1 MSFYP
6 GISKY
11 IVFQKIIFINLKKLV
26 VEYFLMLVHSSQR
39 KEFENWI
46 GNSSIKE
53 PERKNFFNWIVNSPV
68 QIHILRIPPVRCSI
82 KEDWCIGYYNG
93 YVFDITVSIDHF
105 DWMSYINKE
114 YKYISIDSEVIN
126 YLNWIGDIPTSRFS
140 IDQRTGY
147 FDKKAHKK
155 ISVYLIKE
163 DEKFYEIEAEKKFN
177 LKVS

>member
-26 VEYFLMLVHSSQR
+26 VEYFLMLVHPSQR

-68 QIHILRIPPVRCSI
+68 QIHIPRIPPVRCSI
-82 KEDWCIGYYNG
+82 SAGWCIGDYNG

-126 YLNWIGDIPTSRFS
+126 YLNWIGDIPTSHFS

-163 DEKFYEIEAEKKFN
+163 DEKFYEIEAEKKA
-177 LKVS
+177 S

>member
-1 MSFYP
+1 MTYLDLTDLNTFLFLSRHIKIFTVPKNYFYYF
-6 GISKY
+6 K
-11 IVFQKIIFINLKKLV
+11 KIFI
-26 VEYFLMLVHSSQR
+26 EYFLMLVHPPQR

-68 QIHILRIPPVRCSI
+68 QINILRIPPVRCSI
-82 KEDWCIGYYNG
+82 KKGWCLGYYNG
-93 YVFDITVSIDHF
+93 YVFDITISIDHF
-105 DWMSYINKE
+105 DWMNYINKE

-126 YLNWIGDIPTSRFS
+126 YFNWIGDIPTCRFS

-155 ISVYLIKE
+155 
-163 DEKFYEIEAEKKFN
+163 
-177 LKVS
+177 

>member
-1 MSFYP
+1 
-6 GISKY
+6 
-11 IVFQKIIFINLKKLV
+11 
-26 VEYFLMLVHSSQR
+26 MLVHPPQR

-68 QIHILRIPPVRCSI
+68 QIYIPRIPPVRCSI
-82 KEDWCIGYYNG
+82 SAGWCIGDYNG

-126 YLNWIGDIPTSRFS
+126 YLNWIGDIPTSHFS

>member
-1 MSFYP
+1 
-6 GISKY
+6 
-11 IVFQKIIFINLKKLV
+11 
-26 VEYFLMLVHSSQR
+26 
-39 KEFENWI
+39 
-46 GNSSIKE
+46 
-53 PERKNFFNWIVNSPV
+53 
-68 QIHILRIPPVRCSI
+68 
-82 KEDWCIGYYNG
+82 
-93 YVFDITVSIDHF
+93 
-105 DWMSYINKE
+105 MSYINKE

>member
-1 MSFYP
+1 
-6 GISKY
+6 
-11 IVFQKIIFINLKKLV
+11 
-26 VEYFLMLVHSSQR
+26 MLVHPPQR

-68 QIHILRIPPVRCSI
+68 QIYIPRIPPVRCSI
-82 KEDWCIGYYNG
+82 SAGWCIGDYNG

-147 FDKKAHKK
+147 FVKKAHKK

-163 DEKFYEIEAEKKFN
+163 DEKFYEIEAEKKA
-177 LKVS
+177 S

>member
-1 MSFYP
+1 MFFNVGSSFTKKRIWELDRQFFYQRTW
-6 GISKY
+6 K
-11 IVFQKIIFINLKKLV
+11 KKL
-26 VEYFLMLVHSSQR
+26 
-39 KEFENWI
+39 
-46 GNSSIKE
+46 
-53 PERKNFFNWIVNSPV
+53 FNWIENSPI
-68 QIHILRIPPVRCSI
+68 QIHIPRIPPVRCSI
-82 KEDWCIGYYNG
+82 SAGWCIGDYNG

>member
-1 MSFYP
+1 
-6 GISKY
+6 
-11 IVFQKIIFINLKKLV
+11 
-26 VEYFLMLVHSSQR
+26 MLVSPLQR
-39 KEFENWI
+39 KEFQNWM
-46 GNSSIKE
+46 NNAAIKE
-53 PERKNFFNWIVNSPV
+53 PEKTNFYNWIYNNPLD
-68 QIHILRIPPVRCSI
+68 IYIPKIPPVGCTISAG
-82 KEDWCIGYYNG
+82 WCQGDYSG

-163 DEKFYEIEAEKKFN
+163 DEKFYEIEAEKKA
-177 LKVS
+177 S

>member
-1 MSFYP
+1 
-6 GISKY
+6 
-11 IVFQKIIFINLKKLV
+11 
-26 VEYFLMLVHSSQR
+26 MLVHPPQR

-82 KEDWCIGYYNG
+82 RGGWCIGYYNG

-105 DWMSYINKE
+105 DWMNYINKE

-126 YLNWIGDIPTSRFS
+126 YLNWIGDIPTGRFS
-140 IDQRTGY
+140 IDKRTGY
-147 FDKKAHKK
+147 FDKKASKK
-155 ISVYLIKE
+155 ISVSLIKI
-163 DEKFYEIEAEKKFN
+163 DDQFYEIEAEKKV
-177 LKVS
+177 KKIAS

>member
-1 MSFYP
+1 
-6 GISKY
+6 
-11 IVFQKIIFINLKKLV
+11 
-26 VEYFLMLVHSSQR
+26 MLARTSQR
-39 KEFENWI
+39 KELENWI

-82 KEDWCIGYYNG
+82 KEDWGIGFYNG
-93 YVFDITVSIDHF
+93 YVFDLTVSIDHF
-105 DWMSYINKE
+105 DWMNYINKE

-147 FDKKAHKK
+147 FHEEDHKNKVHIEKAYKK
-155 ISVYLIKE
+155 ISVALIKE
-163 DEKFYEIEAEKKFN
+163 DYEFHEIEARKKFN
-177 LKVS
+177 KKAS

>member
-1 MSFYP
+1 
-6 GISKY
+6 
-11 IVFQKIIFINLKKLV
+11 
-26 VEYFLMLVHSSQR
+26 MLVINSNRQ
-39 KEFENWI
+39 EFENWM
-46 GNSSIKE
+46 NNAAIKE
-53 PERKNFFNWIVNSPV
+53 PEKTNFYNWIYNNPLD
-68 QIHILRIPPVRCSI
+68 IYIPKIPPVGCTISAG
-82 KEDWCIGYYNG
+82 WCLGYYNG

-140 IDQRTGY
+140 IEQRTGY

-163 DEKFYEIEAEKKFN
+163 DEKFYEIEAKKKQVN
-177 LKVS
+177 

>member
-1 MSFYP
+1 MFVIHSQKEQFEDW
-6 GISKY
+6 ISNST
-11 IVFQKIIFINLKKLV
+11 IN
-26 VEYFLMLVHSSQR
+26 ET
-39 KEFENWI
+39 
-46 GNSSIKE
+46 
-53 PERKNFFNWIVNSPV
+53 ERKRIYNWIVNSPV
-68 QIHILRIPPVRCSI
+68 DIYIPRIPPVRCSI
-82 KEDWCIGYYNG
+82 SAGWCQGDYNG
-93 YVFDITVSIDHF
+93 YVVDIIAHIDYF

-114 YKYISIDSEVIN
+114 YKYISIDSEVIK
-126 YLNWIGDIPTSRFS
+126 YLNWIGDIPTIRFY